1 MDVWL
6 DERGYEKGAVLDL
19 EAVWELSKA
28 WYGGRLDAE
37 WRGRSPQEAQA
48 VLTGVGL
55 TGSFWALS

>member
-1 MDVWL
+1 MDAWL